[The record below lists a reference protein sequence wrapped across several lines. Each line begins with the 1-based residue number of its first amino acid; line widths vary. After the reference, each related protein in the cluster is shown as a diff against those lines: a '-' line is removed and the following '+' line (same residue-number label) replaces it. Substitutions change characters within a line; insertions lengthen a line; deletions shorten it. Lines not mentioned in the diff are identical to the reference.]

1 MTEVTSA
8 SIIREGIEALLTS
21 DISGYEIEKRTGISR
36 STIHYLRIGKRDI
49 DNLSWKSAQKLYNLS
64 LSLKRKN

>member
-1 MTEVTSA
+1 MSSA
-8 SIIREGIEALLTS
+8 SNIKEGIEALLSS

-49 DNLSWKSAQKLYNLS
+49 DNLSWKSAQKLHNLS
-64 LSLKRKN
+64 LSLERKNK